1 MSRKLV
7 DFFYVKMLGKLSSK
21 MLFEVLKK
29 KGPKQKVLL
38 IDILWSNVVLFYAST
53 LRFLNVFHFVS
64 IVSLPLRYEHT
75 ADLLYF

>member
-38 IDILWSNVVLFYAST
+38 IDIL
-53 LRFLNVFHFVS
+53 
-64 IVSLPLRYEHT
+64 
-75 ADLLYF
+75 